1 MPNQPEQVLEN
12 SIVIY
17 PNPAE
22 NLINISSPNPINNI
36 TIFNYV
42 GQTIYHGNS
51 TRINTSNF
59 KTGVYIIRVETSKGI
74 EIQMFTVK

>member
-22 NLINISSPNPINNI
+22 NLINISSQH
-36 TIFNYV
+36 TIQNV
-42 GQTIYHGNS
+42 
-51 TRINTSNF
+51 
-59 KTGVYIIRVETSKGI
+59 IILLKYRTKI
-74 EIQMFTVK
+74 IL